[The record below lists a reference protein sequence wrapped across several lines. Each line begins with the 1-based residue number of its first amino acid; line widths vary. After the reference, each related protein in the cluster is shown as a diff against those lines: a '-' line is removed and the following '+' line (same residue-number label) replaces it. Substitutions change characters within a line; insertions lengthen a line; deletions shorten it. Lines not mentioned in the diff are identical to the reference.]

1 MTTDRDSLNIW
12 GMHEE
17 NLAILK
23 GLIPV
28 AWADGTFADQ
38 EQEVIEGLLQA
49 FEATPEEA
57 EEVRAWAKTPRGVDD
72 IPITDLSFDDR
83 RVLLQHAVFLSHADG
98 DYSEPEKKLIDAMVK
113 KLRIPEDE
121 AKPLLEVAAER
132 AKRYMNLL

>member
-1 MTTDRDSLNIW
+1 
-12 GMHEE
+12 MHEE

-57 EEVRAWAKTPRGVDD
+57 EEMRAWAKTPRSVED
-72 IPITDLSFDDR
+72 IPISDLSFDDR

-98 DYSEPEKKLIDAMVK
+98 DYSAPEKKLIEEMVK
-113 KLRIPEDE
+113 KLRIPQDE
-121 AKPLLEVAAER
+121 AGPLLEVAAER